1 MNCIE
6 RILGHFSLSNFI
18 SIAAIVISFISI
30 YYSKVHDDNVRF
42 LDMFNECYRKTF
54 ALRSKLGKTTETC
67 WKIPFYYEYDSVVA
81 LDIVEETI
89 LDYLTELENFFL
101 LPENIGLP
109 KNHSSHLFHMRFIK
123 ELLHYIHIF

>member
-67 WKIPFYYEYDSVVA
+67 WKIPFYYEYDSIVA
-81 LDIVEETI
+81 LDIVGETI
-89 LDYLTELENFFL
+89 LDYLTELENFFIL
-101 LPENIGLP
+101 QEKIGLTK
-109 KNHSSHLFHMRFIK
+109 KN
-123 ELLHYIHIF
+123 